1 MLLGNGRLIAHRGPL
16 YFGIGSFTWWVATL
30 FMIGSLCF
38 AVGTVVAVSEEPKT
52 AGAIFFLG
60 SIFFTSAGFGQ
71 LLSALNAGRF
81 DRPSWFGTRSDSVDW
96 KASAIQSFG
105 TLCFNVSTGFAL
117 VTTLTTDQVNRLVWS
132 PDIFG
137 SIAFL
142 WSSWLAF
149 AAVRASW
156 HGHPRRGATWATASL
171 NLLGS
176 IFFGISAVG
185 AYVIPDNGELLNAA
199 AANGG
204 TFLGA
209 VCFFV
214 GAWLMWPEAAD
225 LAVEERRES

>member
-1 MLLGNGRLIAHRGPL
+1 MLLGNGKLIPRFGPF
-16 YFGIGSFTWWVATL
+16 YVGFGSFTWWVATL
-30 FMIGSLCF
+30 FMIGSFCF
-38 AVGTVVAVSEEPKT
+38 AAGTVIAVSEAP
-52 AGAIFFLG
+52 AASGIVYFIG
-60 SIFFTSAGFGQ
+60 SIFFTTAGFGQ

-81 DRPSWFGTRSDSVDW
+81 HNPRWIGCAPKSVDW

-117 VTTLTTDQVNRLVWS
+117 VESLDTQQANRLIWS
-132 PDIFG
+132 PDVFG

-156 HGHPRRGATWATASL
+156 EGHPRRGATWATASL

-185 AYVIPDNGELLNAA
+185 AYIVPDSGDFFNIFWANA
-199 AANGG
+199 G

-209 VCFFV
+209 VCFF
-214 GAWLMWPEAAD
+214 GASWLMWPEAEK
-225 LAVEERRES
+225 LAIEEVRT